1 MRGSIPVDQLLF
13 DPEIERTARRL
24 NSSAKR
30 RKRQARQREERGE
43 ASTSSTPP
51 VFGEVTTMAENQPQP
66 QPPPP
71 PRGPCVNSPRHNA
84 QFARQANARVAEM
97 KTGLLQLLYA
107 SPFHGHD
114 HEDPYTHLTKF
125 YEIAGAAGAPEDQEE
140 QYFQRLFPHS
150 LVGKAKDWYL
160 DQLQDTMTNW
170 NVLEEKFLERCFPQ
184 SRFME
189 AKTVIS
195 VFSQGANEPLN
206 RAWER
211 YKSMLRKC
219 PSHGFDELTQIH
231 IFRNGLQ
238 PQHKLLLD
246 ATAGGSLMAKTPY
259 EAIQIIEKMGRND
272 HQTQHDQGG
281 AQVKTGVLEIGS
293 SHEAL
298 VAQNKLFAKQVEELT
313 KQMARLPQ
321 QIMEMQGTSSKQTQQ
336 IAYCEL
342 CKGDHKTGFCPPEN
356 EEANYV
362 ANQGQG
368 YQQRAPYPYQNQ
380 GQGYQQ
386 RGNQGY
392 QGGWRQDNTNQGR
405 QNPYQTQNQN
415 QAQPQNQPQNQV
427 RSSNIQDTLAQFM
440 QASMANQKST
450 EASIK
455 NLETQ
460 VGQLAKQIS
469 EQSASTSFSP
479 TTQTNPK
486 EHCKAITTRSGRVCD
501 EKRKVVERKK
511 KVVEKDEEVVV
522 EEEVVEKDDEVVVE
536 KNDDVDMEDD
546 LVENEVL
553 VENEKENG
561 VVEKEKVEEK
571 KKKMKKGKEKEVTYP
586 LRSLP
591 YPHLPSKKDDAK
603 HYARFMDIFKQLQ
616 INIPFTE
623 ALEQMPKY
631 AKFMKDILTKKKRYT
646 DQETIMV
653 DASCSAIIERTRS
666 E

>member
-1 MRGSIPVDQLLF
+1 
-13 DPEIERTARRL
+13 
-24 NSSAKR
+24 
-30 RKRQARQREERGE
+30 
-43 ASTSSTPP
+43 
-51 VFGEVTTMAENQPQP
+51 
-66 QPPPP
+66 
-71 PRGPCVNSPRHNA
+71 
-84 QFARQANARVAEM
+84 
-97 KTGLLQLLYA
+97 
-107 SPFHGHD
+107 
-114 HEDPYTHLTKF
+114 
-125 YEIAGAAGAPEDQEE
+125 
-140 QYFQRLFPHS
+140 
-150 LVGKAKDWYL
+150 
-160 DQLQDTMTNW
+160 MTNW
-170 NVLEEKFLERCFPQ
+170 NVLEEKFLERFFPQ

-189 AKTVIS
+189 AKTAIS
-195 VFSQGANEPLN
+195 VFSQGVNEPLN

-211 YKSMLRKC
+211 YKSMLKKC

-272 HQTQHDQGG
+272 HQVQNDQGN
-281 AQVKTGVLEIGS
+281 AQMKTGTLEIGS

-321 QIMEMQGTSSKQTQQ
+321 QIMEMQGSSSKQTQQ
-336 IAYCEL
+336 IACCEL

-356 EEANYV
+356 EEANYM

-392 QGGWRQDNTNQGR
+392 QGGWRQDNNNQGR
-405 QNPYQTQNQN
+405 QNPYQTQQQN
-415 QAQPQNQPQNQV
+415 QGQQPNQSQQQNQPQNQV

-460 VGQLAKQIS
+460 VGQLAKQLS

-511 KVVEKDEEVVV
+511 KVVEKDEEVIV
-522 EEEVVEKDDEVVVE
+522 EEEIKEKDEEVVVE
-536 KNDDVDMEDD
+536 KNDNVDVEDD
-546 LVENEVL
+546 LVENE
-553 VENEKENG
+553 G
-561 VVEKEKVEEK
+561 VVEMEKVEEK
-571 KKKMKKGKEKEVTYP
+571 KKKMRKGKEKEVTY
-586 LRSLP
+586 
-591 YPHLPSKKDDAK
+591 
-603 HYARFMDIFKQLQ
+603 
-616 INIPFTE
+616 
-623 ALEQMPKY
+623 
-631 AKFMKDILTKKKRYT
+631 
-646 DQETIMV
+646 
-653 DASCSAIIERTRS
+653 
-666 E
+666 